1 MRAVR
6 DGAFGKPHLQTI
18 QLDNDGDAGEDINL
32 RKSANQGDVIGN
44 VLDVILGVLVEVLS
58 QDSYSL

>member
-6 DGAFGKPHLQTI
+6 DGAFGKAHLYTI
-18 QLDNDGDAGEDINL
+18 QLDNDGDDGVDINL

>member
-18 QLDNDGDAGEDINL
+18 QLDNDGDDGFDINL
-32 RKSANQGDVIGN
+32 RNSANQGNVIGN